1 MFIVKNMKSPRSGCA
16 VAHQFEITLD
26 TKIGRVHLFQSYST
40 PIAMRVHDKE
50 HHTAYYIATSTTY
63 SRTTSKYQ
71 KIFYEEYGK
80 GTIHQYNVPNLDE
93 WVEVLNIPLL
103 FNQLLLDVQG
113 ASTKCIEK

>member
-1 MFIVKNMKSPRSGCA
+1 MIKVTNMPSSRSGRA
-16 VAHQFEITLD
+16 IANQFKITVD

-40 PIAMRVHDKE
+40 PIAMRVYDKE

-80 GTIHQYNVPNLDE
+80 GTTHQYNVSNLDE
-93 WVEVLNIPLL
+93 WIEALNSPFL
-103 FNQLLLDVQG
+103 FNALLLQERER
-113 ASTKCIEK
+113 K